1 MLSEILP
8 LVHNLLLLSL
18 LLVKSY
24 LGMAFSDWT
33 PYRINTSKLYVLFY
47 YRTDFPLGET
57 KLIRFSCLA
66 LLHVPRWKAGST

>member
-18 LLVKSY
+18 LLVESY

-47 YRTDFPLGET
+47 YRPLGET